1 MGRNFSW
8 IILLKPLKTEKLKA
22 EEKRKIGRKKT

>member
-8 IILLKPLKTEKLKA
+8 IILLKSLKTERLKA
-22 EEKRKIGRKKT
+22 EEKRKFGRKKT